1 MEDYVKVDIYRKDI
15 KDKELQLIDE
25 KAYKPEEVNNII
37 LDIVDYIDYE
47 HIYKFIV
54 VMTYYTYNN
63 EYKIIDIKSFS
74 CYSEYGC
81 LRYSIETTLDEEAGY
96 CFFDDYGFWFET
108 FKKDKD
114 DFQEEKVEE
123 IYDNY
128 DKEFEFVKE
137 SEEAIVYKEFAKL
150 IER

>member
-37 LDIVDYIDYE
+37 LDIKDYIDYE

-54 VMTYYTYNN
+54 VMSYYTYKY

-81 LRYSIETTLDEEAGY
+81 LRLNLKSELKDEVDY
-96 CFFDDYGFWFET
+96 CFFESYDFWFEN
-108 FKKDKD
+108 FLKNKDNHTA
-114 DFQEEKVEE
+114 EE
-123 IYDNY
+123 IEEAYDNY
-128 DKEFEFVKE
+128 DKAYAFIIEN
-137 SEEAIVYKEFAKL
+137 EEDKVYKEFIK
-150 IER
+150 IINN